1 MRDEGKYCSLLFLR
15 VSAAKKPNIDRLA
28 APGMLLETTFVSIA
42 SADPAGP
49 LILTGKHS
57 QQNGFMDNGGK
68 FDDDQ

>member
-1 MRDEGKYCSLLFLR
+1 MKANIALSFSSTL
-15 VSAAKKPNIDRLA
+15 SAAKKPNIDRLTA
-28 APGMLLETTFVSIA
+28 QGMLLETAPVSIA